1 MNESEF
7 ESSLRRFTPVK
18 PSPDLAQGI
27 ATALERRPAALASAS
42 EPASRRTS
50 TQPTSAPLWVWLDRL
65 LWTTFGATAA
75 VAVTLA
81 VVRPVPVPV
90 PASASAPTAEPTFT
104 VSPRAPA
111 PAQVT
116 PVAPEFQKV
125 LTSNETLD
133 WKDEGIHF
141 DSTGQPVLK
150 LRRTAVE
157 HQAWAD
163 LQNAGVVQVEVP
175 RQEVMYVPVPL
186 H

>member
-27 ATALERRPAALASAS
+27 ATALERRVAV
-42 EPASRRTS
+42 PASQPRRAPTTS
-50 TQPTSAPLWVWLDRL
+50 ETSLLGMWLDRL
-65 LWTTFGATAA
+65 LWSALGATAA
-75 VAVTLA
+75 VAINLA
-81 VVRPVPVPV
+81 IRP
-90 PASASAPTAEPTFT
+90 
-104 VSPRAPA
+104 APA
-111 PAQVT
+111 PEPALTVT
-116 PVAPEFQKV
+116 QHDAATTAPVAPAFQKV
-125 LTSNETLD
+125 LTSSEALD

-141 DSTGQPVLK
+141 DSSGQPVLK

-175 RQEVMYVPVPL
+175 RQEVMYVPVQL

>member
-18 PSPDLAQGI
+18 PSPDMAQSI
-27 ATALERRPAALASAS
+27 ATTLERRIAHPVSAPAA
-42 EPASRRTS
+42 ASRRVPAEPATS
-50 TQPTSAPLWVWLDRL
+50 PLWVWLDRL

-75 VAVTLA
+75 VAITLA
-81 VVRPVPVPV
+81 VRPV
-90 PASASAPTAEPTFT
+90 SAPTPTAEPALT
-104 VSPRAPA
+104 VTQPASTPA
-111 PAQVT
+111 PA
-116 PVAPEFQKV
+116 APINSDFQKV
-125 LTSNETLD
+125 LTSNETFD

-141 DSTGQPVLK
+141 DSAGQPMLK
-150 LRRTAVE
+150 LQRTAVE

-163 LQNAGVVQVEVP
+163 VQNAGVVQVEVP

>member
-27 ATALERRPAALASAS
+27 ATALERRVPTLAAPPRRSPATS
-42 EPASRRTS
+42 ETS
-50 TQPTSAPLWVWLDRL
+50 FLGVWLDRL
-65 LWTTFGATAA
+65 LWSALGATAA
-75 VAVTLA
+75 VAITLA
-81 VVRPVPVPV
+81 IRPAPVPE
-90 PASASAPTAEPTFT
+90 PALTVTQNESAATAAT
-104 VSPRAPA
+104 APA
-111 PAQVT
+111 
-116 PVAPEFQKV
+116 FQKV
-125 LTSNETLD
+125 LTSNEALD

-141 DSTGQPVLK
+141 DSSGQPVLR

-175 RQEVMYVPVPL
+175 RQEVMYVPVQL

>member
-18 PSPDLAQGI
+18 PSPDLAQGV
-27 ATALERRPAALASAS
+27 AAALERRAPGPVSQPRRAPTTS
-42 EPASRRTS
+42 ETS
-50 TQPTSAPLWVWLDRL
+50 LLGRWLDRL
-65 LWTTFGATAA
+65 LWSALGATAA
-75 VAVTLA
+75 VAITLA
-81 VVRPVPVPV
+81 IRP
-90 PASASAPTAEPTFT
+90 
-104 VSPRAPA
+104 APA
-111 PAQVT
+111 PEPALTVT
-116 PVAPEFQKV
+116 QHDAATTAPVAPAFQKV
-125 LTSNETLD
+125 LTSSEALD

-141 DSTGQPVLK
+141 DSSGQPVLK

-175 RQEVMYVPVPL
+175 RQEVMYVPVQL

>member
-27 ATALERRPAALASAS
+27 ATSLERSVSVPGSASRRASA
-42 EPASRRTS
+42 EPASS
-50 TQPTSAPLWVWLDRL
+50 LLWVWLDRL
-65 LWTTFGATAA
+65 LWSTLGATAA
-75 VAVTLA
+75 VAVTLT
-81 VVRPVPVPV
+81 VVRPAPVSTPVP
-90 PASASAPTAEPTFT
+90 APTAEPTFT
-104 VSPRAPA
+104 VTQHAP
-111 PAQVT
+111 P
-116 PVAPEFQKV
+116 PVAPAASDFQKV

-163 LQNAGVVQVEVP
+163 IQNAGVVQVEVP

>member
-27 ATALERRPAALASAS
+27 AAALERRAPA
-42 EPASRRTS
+42 PASHPKRAPLVQQHS
-50 TQPTSAPLWVWLDRL
+50 PVASPLWVWLDRL
-65 LWTTFGATAA
+65 LWSALGATAA
-75 VAVTLA
+75 IAITMA
-81 VVRPVPVPV
+81 MRPVTGPGLTVTQHDPTTV
-90 PASASAPTAEPTFT
+90 ASGPPA
-104 VSPRAPA
+104 
-111 PAQVT
+111 
-116 PVAPEFQKV
+116 FQKV
-125 LTSNETLD
+125 LTSNEALD
-133 WKDEGIHF
+133 WKDEGIYF
-141 DSTGQPVLK
+141 DSSGQPVLK

-175 RQEVMYVPVPL
+175 RQEVMYVPVQL

>member
-27 ATALERRPAALASAS
+27 ATALERRASAAVS
-42 EPASRRTS
+42 VSVSTSRRASAEPATS
-50 TQPTSAPLWVWLDRL
+50 LLWVWLDRM
-65 LWTTFGATAA
+65 LWSALGAAAA
-75 VAVTLA
+75 VAVTLT
-81 VVRPVPVPV
+81 VVRPVPVPAPV
-90 PASASAPTAEPTFT
+90 SASAPTTEPTFT
-104 VSPRAPA
+104 VTQQA
-111 PAQVT
+111 PAQAA

-150 LRRTAVE
+150 LQRTAVE

>member
-27 ATALERRPAALASAS
+27 ADSLERDVSASLPERPRRAPAAS
-42 EPASRRTS
+42 ETS
-50 TQPTSAPLWVWLDRL
+50 PLWLWLDRL
-65 LWTTFGATAA
+65 LWSALGAA
-75 VAVTLA
+75 VAVAITLA
-81 VVRPVPVPV
+81 IKPTASTAPV
-90 PASASAPTAEPTFT
+90 SASEPVITVSQHAPVKAMPTAP
-104 VSPRAPA
+104 
-111 PAQVT
+111 Q
-116 PVAPEFQKV
+116 FQKV

-141 DSTGQPVLK
+141 DSTGQPVLR

-163 LQNAGVVQVEVP
+163 VQNAGVVQVEVP

>member
-18 PSPDLAQGI
+18 PSPDLAHGI
-27 ATALERRPAALASAS
+27 ATALERRAS
-42 EPASRRTS
+42 EPLPESRRVLAKSETS
-50 TQPTSAPLWVWLDRL
+50 PRWLWLDRL
-65 LWTTFGATAA
+65 LWSALSATAA
-75 VAVTLA
+75 VAITLA
-81 VVRPVPVPV
+81 MRPATP
-90 PASASAPTAEPTFT
+90 PAPEPALT
-104 VSPRAPA
+104 VSQHDPA
-111 PAQVT
+111 KAIPA
-116 PVAPEFQKV
+116 APEFQKV
-125 LTSNETLD
+125 LTSNEILD

-141 DSTGQPVLK
+141 DSTGQPVLR

-163 LQNAGVVQVEVP
+163 VQNAGVVQVEVP